1 MQRPDWLKPYVSEK
15 DLDRIQEAV
24 RAFEG
29 RSGLEVVPLIVRR
42 SSPIGHVAVII
53 TLALCLVMTLA
64 VWDLQEFLPWGW
76 EIPALVG
83 GYALSFLA
91 SFGLARSETL
101 QRWLTPDFDEELNV
115 ERRAWSEFAA
125 MKISSQ
131 SRRAGVLVMISL
143 MEHRVM
149 WAPDDS
155 VRHLLP
161 PEIWKEL
168 ADRMAQGLKAG
179 DWFTAFESSLGRL
192 SEAASRVLPS
202 AAKAADEL
210 GNALQIR
217 E

>member
-1 MQRPDWLKPYVSEK
+1 MSEG
-15 DLDRIQEAV
+15 DLDRIQAAV
-24 RAFEG
+24 REFEG

-53 TLALCLVMTLA
+53 TLALCVATTLV
-64 VWDLQEFLPWGW
+64 VWDLQDLWPWGW
-76 EIPALVG
+76 EIPILLV

-91 SFGLARSETL
+91 SFPLARLETL
-101 QRWLTPDFDEELNV
+101 QRWLTPDFDEEINV
-115 ERRAWSEFAA
+115 ERRAWAEFAA

-149 WAPDDS
+149 WAPDQA

-161 PEIWKEL
+161 PELWKEL
-168 ADRMAQGLKAG
+168 AEHMAHGLKAG
-179 DWFTAFESSLGRL
+179 DWFAAFEGSLARL
-192 SEAASRVLPS
+192 SEAAARVLPS
-202 AAKAADEL
+202 AAKPADEL